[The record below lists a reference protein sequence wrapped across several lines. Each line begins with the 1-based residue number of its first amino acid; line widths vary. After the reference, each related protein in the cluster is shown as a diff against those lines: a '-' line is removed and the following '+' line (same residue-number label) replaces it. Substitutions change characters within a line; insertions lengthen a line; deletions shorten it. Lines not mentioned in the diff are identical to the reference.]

1 MMHAL
6 HTNMVA
12 HDLLMQTVCSVL
24 DVFTT
29 SSPVFL
35 QALILYLQ
43 DSMVAPPCLFC
54 SYMSLLVH
62 LRVMPLL

>member
-12 HDLLMQTVCSVL
+12 HDLLMQTVCS
-24 DVFTT
+24 VFTT